1 MLRHLKRWWLLYLLL
16 LFILYLVIGAAAPFA
31 RYRKLSEETIRN
43 ADKLAA
49 DIMGG
54 HDACVDRVMLLESNG
69 SALDERLRLFS
80 MAEERIIL
88 STFDMREGNAS
99 DDIAALLL
107 HKAEEGVKVS
117 VLIDGFNGSFRLP
130 GKNFFYALSSH

>member
-54 HDACVDRVMLLESNG
+54 HDACVDRVMLLERSG
-69 SALDERLRLFS
+69 L
-80 MAEERIIL
+80 
-88 STFDMREGNAS
+88 
-99 DDIAALLL
+99 
-107 HKAEEGVKVS
+107 
-117 VLIDGFNGSFRLP
+117 
-130 GKNFFYALSSH
+130 Y

>member
-49 DIMGG
+49 DIPADSTVLPVLGTLSVT
-54 HDACVDRVMLLESNG
+54 ALEG
-69 SALDERLRLFS
+69 
-80 MAEERIIL
+80 
-88 STFDMREGNAS
+88 
-99 DDIAALLL
+99 
-107 HKAEEGVKVS
+107 
-117 VLIDGFNGSFRLP
+117 
-130 GKNFFYALSSH
+130 